1 MFTYYIVITRHR
13 SDIEIICYTKQEAN
27 FSLSL
32 PTLHVTLI
40 GIVIAHLIAY
50 SPKISG
56 KRIEI
61 KVIIDAISSFRSNMV
76 TTDTQHIET
85 YRTDITIKRDIRR
98 RKNTVVRI
106 STV

>member
-50 SPKISG
+50 SPNSEG
-56 KRIEI
+56 KE
-61 KVIIDAISSFRSNMV
+61 
-76 TTDTQHIET
+76 
-85 YRTDITIKRDIRR
+85 
-98 RKNTVVRI
+98 
-106 STV
+106 

>member
-1 MFTYYIVITRHR
+1 MFTYYVVITRHR

-50 SPKISG
+50 SPKIRRE
-56 KRIEI
+56 RIELE
-61 KVIIDAISSFRSNMV
+61 VIIDAITSLRSDMV
-76 TTDTQHIET
+76 TTNTHHVET
-85 YRTDITIKRDIRR
+85 YRTDIAIKRDIRR
-98 RKNTVVRI
+98 RKNTVIRI